1 MSSYITSLT
10 PKDRFIKGLT
20 MALHNEELLSTLS
33 DSEVSLYKFIL
44 DNSFI
49 IKSHVIKH
57 FGKYRQ
63 TFSMYGSRN
72 R

>member
-1 MSSYITSLT
+1 
-10 PKDRFIKGLT
+10 